1 MLLEFFRKSSLCI
14 SPLARRGIFRYSSAT
29 ASSSTAA
36 NGEESSQKATS
47 ATAEEHEKK
56 FIEIQD
62 LYLRSLADME
72 NLRNRTKREIEAA
85 HQFAIQ
91 KFVKDLVPV
100 ADVLETAISQTTTSS
115 SQPSENGNEAP
126 SLIQGVVQGME
137 MTLQEFK
144 KVMGNH
150 GVSVV
155 DPLHQKFD
163 PNVHMALVEVDRPD
177 LEPGT
182 VVYVEK
188 KGYLLNGRVIRAAT
202 VAISK
207 K

>member
-1 MLLEFFRKSSLCI
+1 MAHNAENASVGSEDKKLLEV
-14 SPLARRGIFRYSSAT
+14 
-29 ASSSTAA
+29 
-36 NGEESSQKATS
+36 
-47 ATAEEHEKK
+47 
-56 FIEIQD
+56 QD

-100 ADVLETAISQTTTSS
+100 ADVLETAIAHTNSNAKTEQDNSNAAKIEQEQAAS
-115 SQPSENGNEAP
+115 IIKA
-126 SLIQGVVQGME
+126 VVTGME
-137 MTLQEFK
+137 MTLEEFK
-144 KVMGNH
+144 KVMARH
-150 GVSVV
+150 GVTVV
-155 DPLHQKFD
+155 DPMHQKFD
-163 PNVHMALVEVDRPD
+163 PNVHMALAEVDRAD

-182 VVYVEK
+182 VVHVEK

>member
-1 MLLEFFRKSSLCI
+1 MTQNAENASVGSEDKKLLEV
-14 SPLARRGIFRYSSAT
+14 
-29 ASSSTAA
+29 
-36 NGEESSQKATS
+36 
-47 ATAEEHEKK
+47 
-56 FIEIQD
+56 QD

-100 ADVLETAISQTTTSS
+100 ADVLETAITHTTS
-115 SQPSENGNEAP
+115 NGNAEIGQEDAA
-126 SLIQGVVQGME
+126 STIKAVVTGME
-137 MTLQEFK
+137 MTLEEFK
-144 KVMGNH
+144 KAMARH
-150 GVSVV
+150 GVTVV
-155 DPLHQKFD
+155 DPMHQKFD
-163 PNVHMALVEVDRPD
+163 PNVHMALAEVDRAD

-182 VVYVEK
+182 VVHVEK